1 MQISQKI
8 SALEGV
14 YISNDQFIRV
24 VGARVHNLKN
34 VSIDIPRG
42 KLIVFTGL
50 SGSGKSSL
58 AFDTIY
64 AEGQRRYMESLSS
77 YARQFLGNIDKPDV
91 DYIEG
96 LSPAIAI
103 DQKSAARSPRS
114 TVGTMSEVYD
124 YLRLLFAR
132 LGEPTCPTCGK
143 AVRKERIVVQEP
155 IGEGKT
161 KPVEKEL
168 YTCYN
173 CDLTLPEIHLG
184 SFSFNSPEGA
194 CPDCQG
200 LGVRLVIEP
209 DLVLPNPRLT
219 LAEGAIRPWARTTA
233 QSAWYTRALEDLA
246 KHQKFSVDSPVAKL
260 SAAQKQALLYGDK
273 DGGFEG
279 VIPNLERRY
288 RETDSDYLKR
298 EIEKY
303 MVRQTCP
310 TCHGQRL
317 RPEVLGIRVAGKNIV
332 DIVKLTIV
340 EAQAF
345 FAKDL
350 PVPAGMEKIA
360 VPIMRELRR
369 RLTYLEEVGLGYLTL
384 DRNADTLA
392 GGEAQRIRLATQLG
406 SQLAGVVYI
415 LDEPSIGLHPRDQ
428 QRLIRV
434 LRALR
439 DLGNTVLV
447 VEHDE
452 QTIRSADWVV
462 DVGPGAGEHG
472 GLIIG
477 SGTPEEIIAN
487 PNSLTGQYLSGAR
500 SISVPAKRRKP
511 TEAKLTIRGAEA
523 FNLKNIDVEIPLG
536 LFVCVTGVSGSGKS
550 TLVDDILAKAL
561 ARRFY
566 RAKAEP
572 GAHKGIDGIEHIDKV
587 IAIDQSPIG
596 RTPRSNPATYVNFF
610 TPIRDLFAA
619 QPAAKAKK
627 IQAGHFSFNVRGGR
641 CERCRGE
648 GSIKVEMH
656 FLPDVYVSCVDCEGQ
671 RYKADILSV
680 LYKDQSIA
688 DVLNMTVEEA
698 KQFFADQPQIIS
710 RLQVL
715 DAVGLGYLKLGQPAT
730 TLSGGEAQR
739 VKLATELARTS
750 TGKTLYILD
759 EPTTGLHFEDIRRLL
774 TVLQALVDKGNTV
787 LVIEH
792 NSDVIKSADWVIDLG
807 PDGGSAGG
815 YLVGQGTPEQIVRAA
830 KSETGRYLLEAMAGG
845 DRVPPKKAQSTSP
858 ERPARAKTR

>member
-1 MQISQKI
+1 MHD
-8 SALEGV
+8 A
-14 YISNDQFIRV
+14 IRV

-34 VSIDIPRG
+34 VSVDIPRG
-42 KLIVFTGL
+42 QLTVLTGL

-77 YARQFLGNIDKPDV
+77 YARQFLGNIEKPDI

-132 LGEPTCPTCGK
+132 VGQPHCPRCGK
-143 AVRKERIVVQEP
+143 PIRQERVVMAELTNL
-155 IGEGKT
+155 GK
-161 KPVEKEL
+161 KKAREKHL
-168 YTCYN
+168 YTCYD

-200 LGVRLVIEP
+200 LGVRLVIDPE
-209 DLVLPNPRLT
+209 LVLPNPRLT
-219 LAEGAIRPWARTTA
+219 IAEGAIRPWARTTA
-233 QSAWYTRALEDLA
+233 QSAWYQRALIDLA
-246 KHQKFSVDSPVAKL
+246 KAQRFSLDTPVGQL
-260 SAAQKQALLYGDK
+260 PSGIRHILLYGSPDK
-273 DGGFEG
+273 TYVG

-288 RETDSDYLKR
+288 LETDSDYLKR

-303 MVRQTCP
+303 MLEQQCP

-317 RPEVLGIRVAGKNIV
+317 RPEILAIRIGQHNIV
-332 DIVKLTIV
+332 DIVQLSID
-340 EAQAF
+340 AAGAF
-345 FAKDL
+345 FANTL
-350 PVPAGMEKIA
+350 PVAPDLEPIA
-360 VPIMRELRR
+360 RPIIREVRR
-369 RLTYLEEVGLGYLTL
+369 RLVYLAEVGLGYLTL
-384 DRNADTLA
+384 ERNADTLA

-428 QRLIRV
+428 VKLIGV

-439 DLGNTVLV
+439 DLGNTVIV
-447 VEHDE
+447 VEHDA
-452 QTIRSADWVV
+452 QTIRMADWVI

-472 GLIIG
+472 G
-477 SGTPEEIIAN
+477 EIVAVGKPHEIMHN
-487 PNSLTGQYLSGAR
+487 PHSLTGQYLVGNKTIPR
-500 SISVPAKRRKP
+500 PLKHRKP
-511 TEAKLTIRGAEA
+511 GHQVISIRGATA
-523 FNLKNIDVEIPLG
+523 FNLKNIDVDIPLG
-536 LFVCVTGVSGSGKS
+536 LFVCVSGVSGSGKS

-572 GAHKGIDGIEHIDKV
+572 GAYKSLSGIEAIDKV

-596 RTPRSNPATYVNFF
+596 RTPRSNPATYVNCF
-610 TPIRDLFAA
+610 TGIRDVFAA
-619 QPAAKAKK
+619 LPEAADRRLH
-627 IQAGHFSFNVRGGR
+627 AGHFSFNVRGGR

-648 GSIKVEMH
+648 GLVKVEMH
-656 FLPDVYVSCVDCEGQ
+656 FMPDLYVTCVDCDGK
-671 RYKADILSV
+671 RYKPEILEV
-680 LYKDQSIA
+680 FYRGKTVA
-688 DVLNMTVEEA
+688 DVLEMTVEEA
-698 KQFFADQPQIIS
+698 RRFFADQPHIVVK
-710 RLQVL
+710 LKVL
-715 DAVGLGYLKLGQPAT
+715 DEVGLGYLKLGQPAT

-750 TGKTLYILD
+750 TGRTLYILD

-774 TVLQALVDKGNTV
+774 LVLQALVEKGNTV

-792 NSDVIKSADWVIDLG
+792 NLDVIKSADWVIDLG
-807 PDGGSAGG
+807 PEGGEAGG
-815 YLVGQGTPEQIVRAA
+815 HVVSKGTPEQIARAA
-830 KSETGRYLLEAMAGG
+830 KSITGHYLRAYGLTGG
-845 DRVPPKKAQSTSP
+845 KHVTPAPSP
-858 ERPARAKTR
+858 HSKPVARK